1 MRPVWDMMLERE
13 WPAVQWRWIRISA
26 TQAIATKA
34 QRRALEALQESQAS
48 WEEIH
53 ERQRKTGIVEYGREE
68 KAAGLLEKKAEM
80 TGVLAD
86 VAEDD
91 AAIAWDALLQAL
103 SKAMV
108 PTPSAR
114 TQVIAEAMAAAR
126 RP

>member
-34 QRRALEALQESQAS
+34 QRTALEALRESQAS

-68 KAAGLLEKKAEM
+68 GRWAPRENAEM

-91 AAIAWDALLQAL
+91 VAIAWDALLQAL
-103 SKAMV
+103 AKAMV
-108 PTPSAR
+108 PTPSAQ